1 MNDAV
6 SEDVSRYY
14 GSGSSSLLGGQL
26 QTELVDRL
34 EVQQLTSTT
43 ARYQQ
48 QVGTVGTTN
57 YSIGAV
63 GVEIGMGIT
72 YILTIRRHTQ
82 KVCFPV
88 AILCKSSENYGLV
101 LRLGKVSIRNS
112 PNTRYYPRESICEG
126 LCNHRRTF
134 VCLSVCLSVCLLPR

>member
-48 QVGTVGTTN
+48 QVGMTSS
-57 YSIGAV
+57 SIGAV

-82 KVCFPV
+82 KVCFQ
-88 AILCKSSENYGLV
+88 
-101 LRLGKVSIRNS
+101 LGFCAKVVKIR
-112 PNTRYYPRESICEG
+112 
-126 LCNHRRTF
+126 
-134 VCLSVCLSVCLLPR
+134 V